1 MWRVLRVDAARLAS
15 TTSRVQAFIKKKKLT
30 YVWDAQKGRHVA
42 RHEKLRLRWAP

>member
-15 TTSRVQAFIKKKKLT
+15 TTSRVQAFIKKKLT